1 MWLHYSSDQKP
12 LEIFHIPKFFLF
24 GKLKYI
30 MESHYITCPH
40 EVSHKETCLRK
51 ISVLRSILICTTFRQ
66 KTSFHPVDST
76 LLQKQIK
83 IHIKHTPHKKMTW
96 FCINLIYFYF
106 YFTVSVTSSQNLTS
120 NDLAVNLLL
129 SLLLKTAIF
138 AVYSLPFKRK
148 YFLFLE

>member
-12 LEIFHIPKFFLF
+12 LEIFHILKFFLL

-30 MESHYITCPH
+30 MESLYITCPH

-51 ISVLRSILICTTFRQ
+51 ISLMRSMLISITFRQ

-83 IHIKHTPHKKMTW
+83 IHIKHTPHKKITR
-96 FCINLIYFYF
+96 FCINLIFILH
-106 YFTVSVTSSQNLTS
+106 SVWLTIKINFKWYICKS
-120 NDLAVNLLL
+120 LTFSAPVYLL
-129 SLLLKTAIF
+129 SI
-138 AVYSLPFKRK
+138 
-148 YFLFLE
+148 LFPSK